1 MGASF
6 SIPAVSVPHWVTL
19 RQGPSALALGAARLL
34 NGDSFMLQLEGLAKR
49 FGDVVALDGCNLS
62 VERGQMLGFLGPN
75 GAGKTT
81 AMRSIFGLVRPDG
94 GKVLWDDSPI
104 DQGTRLGFGYMPE
117 ERGLYPRMTAHSQ
130 IVYFGRLHGMSRS
143 EAGAEATN
151 LLSEFGLGDRADVR
165 IDELS
170 HGNQQRVQLAVA
182 MVHQPDLLV
191 LDEPF
196 AGLDPVAATV
206 LAAALQRRASE
217 GAAVLFS
224 SHQLDVVEDLC
235 EDIVIVNHGKVVAE
249 GSVQGLRA
257 ASPRRYVDVTL
268 RSGATDWVDALDGVE
283 VVSRMAGRVRLL
295 ISGDLDLVALSK
307 AAVAAG
313 EVVEFALRPPE
324 LSEVFVEV
332 AGS

>member
-1 MGASF
+1 
-6 SIPAVSVPHWVTL
+6 
-19 RQGPSALALGAARLL
+19 
-34 NGDSFMLQLEGLAKR
+34 
-49 FGDVVALDGCNLS
+49 
-62 VERGQMLGFLGPN
+62 MLGFLGPN

-104 DQGTRLGFGYMPE
+104 DQGARLGFGYMPE

-143 EAGAEATN
+143 EA
-151 LLSEFGLGDRADVR
+151 DRAEVR

-217 GAAVLFS
+217 GA
-224 SHQLDVVEDLC
+224 
-235 EDIVIVNHGKVVAE
+235 G
-249 GSVQGLRA
+249 A

-268 RSGATDWVDALDGVE
+268 RGGATDWVDALDGVE